1 MNFKDINVTLRAAA
15 ALCAL
20 NKHHVVAD
28 KLGEIAD
35 LFREF
40 LDGTNKLAER
50 EKALTEALK
59 ELESAFCDI
68 AEHEFGPTYKD
79 HYAIIQARAAL
90 ALHKEDA

>member
-1 MNFKDINVTLRAAA
+1 MNANWLNHVLEDAAA
-15 ALCAL
+15 VARLY
-20 NKHHVVAD
+20 KHHDVAD
-28 KLGEIAD
+28 DVERARD
-35 LFREF
+35 HYR
-40 LDGTNKLAER
+40 KLAER

-68 AEHEFGPTYKD
+68 AEYEFGPTYED